1 MSSRSNACQVC
12 MLVTNDMVSDSR
24 VSRHAET
31 LGRNGFKVTV
41 VCPLSKR
48 STLHETRSDYQ
59 ILRVRSK
66 MVEWWAALIAQ
77 RIIKTRDLSQTE
89 YRFLARKKSV
99 GWFIQASIRL
109 LTMVSSQLAL
119 MRAARKIMAHV
130 YCANDLDTLL
140 ITRLAAGFDRTV
152 VYDSHELWPDML
164 IQVPPFVKTV
174 LMSVERFLIRRVD
187 SIMTVN
193 EFIARVLAKRYT
205 IKSAIHVIYN
215 YPPKNRNL
223 RTRREKRHNEKI
235 EALYH
240 GILSPER
247 GLENLVNA
255 AQHLLPDIVLV
266 LRGSGILEET
276 LKTLSIGRT
285 NIRFER
291 PVGMRE
297 VVKAAESADV
307 GIVPFLAT
315 NLSNYYIS
323 PNKLFEYIQAGLPIA
338 VSNLPFL
345 TKVVSTNDIGTVFDA
360 REPKSIAEAI
370 NQITRKD
377 VLARQRKNVFEVASK
392 FCWEQ
397 ESKKLLQV
405 YDAYVTISGRRAP

>member
-1 MSSRSNACQVC
+1 
-12 MLVTNDMVSDSR
+12 MVGW
-24 VSRHAET
+24 
-31 LGRNGFKVTV
+31 L
-41 VCPLSKR
+41 
-48 STLHETRSDYQ
+48 TR
-59 ILRVRSK
+59 
-66 MVEWWAALIAQ
+66 LIAQ
-77 RIIKTRDLSQTE
+77 RNIKAPDLGQTE

-109 LTMVSSQLAL
+109 LTMMSGQLAL
-119 MRAARKIMAHV
+119 MRAARRTMAHV

-174 LMSVERFLIRRVD
+174 LMSIERFLISRVD
-187 SIMTVN
+187 AIMTVN
-193 EFIARVLAKRYT
+193 EFIARVLAQRYT

-215 YPPKNRNL
+215 YPPKNKTL
-223 RTRREKRHNEKI
+223 QIRREKKLGEKI

-255 AQHLLPDIVLV
+255 AQHLLPDVVLV
-266 LRGSGILEET
+266 FRGSGILEDA
-276 LKTLSIGRT
+276 LKALSIGRT

-377 VLARQRKNVFEVASK
+377 ALARQRKNVFEVASV

-405 YDAYVTISGRRAP
+405 YDAYATSCGRAP

>member
-1 MSSRSNACQVC
+1 
-12 MLVTNDMVSDSR
+12 MLVTNDMLSDSR

-48 STLHETRSDYQ
+48 SALHETRSDYQ
-59 ILRVRSK
+59 ILRVRGT
-66 MVEWWAALIAQ
+66 MVERLTRLIAQ
-77 RIIKTRDLSQTE
+77 RNIKARGLGQTE

-119 MRAARKIMAHV
+119 MRAARRTMAHV

-174 LMSVERFLIRRVD
+174 LMSIERFLISRVD
-187 SIMTVN
+187 AIMTVN
-193 EFIARVLAKRYT
+193 EFIARVLAQRYT
-205 IKSAIHVIYN
+205 IKSSIHVIYN
-215 YPPKNRNL
+215 YPPKNRKL
-223 RTRREKRHNEKI
+223 RNRREKKRGEKI

-255 AQHLLPDIVLV
+255 AQHLLPDVVLV
-266 LRGSGILEET
+266 FRGSGILEDA
-276 LKTLSIGRT
+276 LKALSIGRT

-377 VLARQRKNVFEVASK
+377 VLARQRKNVLEVASV

-405 YDAYVTISGRRAP
+405 YDAYATSCARAP

>member
-1 MSSRSNACQVC
+1 MS
-12 MLVTNDMVSDSR
+12 
-24 VSRHAET
+24 
-31 LGRNGFKVTV
+31 
-41 VCPLSKR
+41 
-48 STLHETRSDYQ
+48 
-59 ILRVRSK
+59 I
-66 MVEWWAALIAQ
+66 
-77 RIIKTRDLSQTE
+77 
-89 YRFLARKKSV
+89 
-99 GWFIQASIRL
+99 
-109 LTMVSSQLAL
+109 
-119 MRAARKIMAHV
+119 
-130 YCANDLDTLL
+130 
-140 ITRLAAGFDRTV
+140 
-152 VYDSHELWPDML
+152 
-164 IQVPPFVKTV
+164 
-174 LMSVERFLIRRVD
+174 ERFLISRVD
-187 SIMTVN
+187 AIMTVN
-193 EFIARVLAKRYT
+193 EFIARVLAQRYT

-215 YPPKNRNL
+215 YPPKNRSL
-223 RTRREKRHNEKI
+223 RSRREKKRDEKI

-247 GLENLVNA
+247 GLENLVDA
-255 AQHLLPDIVLV
+255 AQHLLPDVVLV
-266 LRGSGILEET
+266 FRGSGILEDA
-276 LKTLSIGRT
+276 LKALSIGRN

-338 VSNLPFL
+338 ASNLPFL

-360 REPKSIAEAI
+360 REPKSIAKAI

-377 VLARQRKNVFEVASK
+377 VLARQRKNVLEVASV

-405 YDAYVTISGRRAP
+405 YDAYATSCGRAP

>member
-1 MSSRSNACQVC
+1 
-12 MLVTNDMVSDSR
+12 MVSDSR

-41 VCPLSKR
+41 VCPLSRR
-48 STLHETRSDYQ
+48 STVHEERSGYQ
-59 ILRVRSK
+59 IVRVRSAL
-66 MVEWWAALIAQ
+66 VEWLT
-77 RIIKTRDLSQTE
+77 RITEQKTTNADRLEQTE

-99 GWFIQASIRL
+99 GWFIQAGIRVL
-109 LTMVSSQLAL
+109 MIVSTQVAL
-119 MRAARKIMAHV
+119 MRAARRTLANV

-140 ITRLAAGFDRTV
+140 ITRLAAWFDRRL

-164 IQVPPFVKTV
+164 IQVPPFVKTA
-174 LMSVERFLIRRVD
+174 LMRIERFLIARVD
-187 SIMTVN
+187 AVMTVN
-193 EFIARVLAKRYT
+193 EFIARVLTQRYS
-205 IKSAIHVIYN
+205 IKSPVQVIHN
-215 YPPKNRNL
+215 YPL
-223 RTRREKRHNEKI
+223 RSTHVRSPDEKRRSGRVT
-235 EALYH
+235 ALYH

-255 AQHLLPDIVLV
+255 AQQLLPDIVLV
-266 LRGSGILEET
+266 FRGSGALEEA
-276 LKTLSIGRT
+276 LKALARGRT

-338 VSNLPFL
+338 ASNLPFL
-345 TKVVSTNDIGTVFDA
+345 TKVVLTNDIGVVFDA
-360 REPKSIAEAI
+360 RDPKSIADAI

-377 VLARQRKNVFEVASK
+377 VLARQRKNVREAASV

-397 ESKKLLQV
+397 ESEKLLRL
-405 YDAYVTISGRRAP
+405 YDAICTML